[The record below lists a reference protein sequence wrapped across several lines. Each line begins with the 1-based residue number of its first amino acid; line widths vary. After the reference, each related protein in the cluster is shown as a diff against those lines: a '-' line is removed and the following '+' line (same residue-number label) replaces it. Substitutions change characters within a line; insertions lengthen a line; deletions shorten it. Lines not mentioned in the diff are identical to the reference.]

1 MTKYERINRKFEK
14 FFFPRIK
21 RPIQGMI
28 NSLTAVVNQMGVHSG
43 ITWLNSQLT
52 IQGLTVEVER
62 LYEVTGVRHA
72 NEMTR
77 GLRKQPKVQKK
88 GFGFNEEWV
97 KFIQEYLRVHL
108 IENITFNVNNTLRDY
123 LLRVLQRS
131 ISEGWGVDETVR
143 NLRGSTF
150 SDFQAAR
157 IVRTEVNTAAN
168 VGVIAAGETYDYEM
182 QKEWVSVHD
191 HRTRGT
197 DPKDHAN
204 HVVLDGTVID
214 FDDLFTDPRNGD
226 RLRHPGDPKASA
238 GSIINCRCNLTLKP
252 KRDSRGRLIPKRKT
266 TSVIFPG
273 QIRQGRVITI

>member
-21 RPIQGMI
+21 KPIQRKI
-28 NSLTAVVNQMGVHSG
+28 DSLTAVVNQYGVQAG
-43 ITWLNSQLT
+43 INWLNQQLVT
-52 IQGLTVEVER
+52 PGLTVEVQR

-72 NEMTR
+72 NEVTR
-77 GLRKQPKVQKK
+77 GLRKQPKISKK
-88 GFGFNEEWV
+88 GFGFNAEWV
-97 KFIQEYLRVHL
+97 QFIQDYLQNHL
-108 IENITFNVNNTLRDY
+108 IENITFNVNATTKAY

-131 ISEGWGVDETVR
+131 IAEGWGVDETVR
-143 NLRGSTF
+143 NLRESTF

-191 HRTRGT
+191 HRTRGVS
-197 DPKDHAN
+197 PKDHAS
-204 HVVLDGTVID
+204 HVALDGTVID
-214 FDDLFTDPRNGD
+214 FDDVFIDPRNGD

-238 GSIINCRCNLTLKP
+238 ASIINCRCNLTLKP
-252 KRDSRGRLIPKRKT
+252 KRDSRGRLIPKRK
-266 TSVIFPG
+266 
-273 QIRQGRVITI
+273 RHL